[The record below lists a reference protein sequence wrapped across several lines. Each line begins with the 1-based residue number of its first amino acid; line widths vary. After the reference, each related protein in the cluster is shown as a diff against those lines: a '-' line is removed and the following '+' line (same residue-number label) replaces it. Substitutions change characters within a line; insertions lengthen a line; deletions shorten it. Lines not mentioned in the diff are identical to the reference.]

1 MQRWQA
7 VGMVRGGMSNRQA
20 GKRINVSHS
29 VIVRLKQRVKQI
41 SSVKERQRTEM
52 PLITAPREDTLLKR
66 LARQQPFTTANT
78 LRSRWIVNGR
88 ISRRTINR
96 RLNNARFHARRPIKR
111 PLLTT
116 HHKTARLQWARE
128 DMRWIIRSWQRVH
141 WSDESPFLLNP
152 LMTAS
157 ARMEIEKHST
167 STGTYCR
174 HNCAWWRWCYCL
186 GMLLSKL

>member
-7 VGMVRGGMSNRQA
+7 IGMVRGGMSNRQA

-41 SSVKERQRTEM
+41 RSVKERQRTEM

-128 DMRWIIRSWQRVH
+128 DMRWIIRS
-141 WSDESPFLLNP
+141 
-152 LMTAS
+152 
-157 ARMEIEKHST
+157 
-167 STGTYCR
+167 
-174 HNCAWWRWCYCL
+174 
-186 GMLLSKL
+186 